1 MCAILPAMLQTPAR
15 LLRLLSMLQARRF
28 WSGGE
33 LAERLEVTERT
44 LRRDI
49 DRLRT
54 LGYPVHST
62 SGVAGGYNLGAG
74 ASLPPLMLDNEEGL
88 AVFMGLKNAAGGSV
102 KGIENA
108 SARAL
113 AKLER
118 VLPSTVRRRVQ
129 ALGSSIVRLAD
140 GGPRVELE
148 AVSALAQAC
157 SDQLVIHFGYR
168 DKKGMSSRREVEPH
182 RLVHVDRRWY
192 LVAWDRNRA
201 DWRTFRIDRLELPID
216 RTEAFTARSL
226 PDGDAATYVMR
237 SVSTGGY
244 PLRASVIL
252 HAPLEEASRSVPVSW
267 GELEARGADRT
278 RLRIAGFSLASLAGW
293 LGMLSLEFEIEE
305 PEELARHVH
314 LVAQRLARAA
324 QRAP

>member
-62 SGVAGGYNLGAG
+62 SGVAGGYSLGAG
-74 ASLPPLMLDNEEGL
+74 ASLPPLMLDDEEGL
-88 AVFMGLKNAAGGSV
+88 AVFMGLKSAAGGSV

-148 AVSALAQAC
+148 AVSTLAQAC
-157 SDQLVIHFGYR
+157 SDQLVTHFGYR
-168 DKKGMSSRREVEPH
+168 DQKGTSSRREVEPH

-201 DWRTFRIDRLELPID
+201 DWRTYRLELPIE

-252 HAPLEEASRSVPVSW
+252 HAPLDEARRSVPVSW
-267 GELEARGADRT
+267 GEFEARGADRT
-278 RLRIAGFSLASLAGW
+278 RLRIAGYSLGSLAGW
-293 LGMLSLEFEIEE
+293 LGMLPLEFEIEE
-305 PEELARHVH
+305 PEELARHLH
-314 LVAQRLARAA
+314 LVAQRLVRAA
-324 QRAP
+324 ERAP

>member
-1 MCAILPAMLQTPAR
+1 MLQTPAR

-28 WSGGE
+28 WPGGE

-62 SGVAGGYNLGAG
+62 SGVAGGYSLGAG
-74 ASLPPLMLDNEEGL
+74 ASLPPLMLDDDEGL

-102 KGIENA
+102 KGIEDA

-118 VLPSTVRRRVQ
+118 VLPSKVRRRVQ
-129 ALGSSIVRLAD
+129 ALSASIVRLAD

-148 AVSALAQAC
+148 AVSTLAQAC

-168 DKKGMSSRREVEPH
+168 DQKGTSSRREVEPH

-192 LVAWDRNRA
+192 LVAWDRTRT
-201 DWRTFRIDRLELPID
+201 DWRTFRLDRLELPID
-216 RTEAFTARSL
+216 RKEAFTARSL
-226 PDGDAATYVMR
+226 PDGDAATYVVR
-237 SVSTGGY
+237 SVSAGGY

-252 HAPLEEASRSVPVSW
+252 HAPLEDARRSMPVSW
-267 GELEARGADRT
+267 GELEACGVDRT
-278 RLRIAGFSLASLAGW
+278 RLRIAGYSLASLAGW
-293 LGMLSLEFEIEE
+293 LGMLSFDFDIEA
-305 PEELARHVH
+305 PEELAQHLH